1 MAIRHEAKFHTK
13 LMRWLKHNHD
23 KFPKSFL
30 IESKVI
36 RPGNKSFPFPE
47 LSEKEE
53 SLLLLAKHK
62 TILQT
67 HSDYSQLG
75 TNCDA
80 SCISGGGFI
89 FLQVVRRAN
98 REFFVIDIDDFI
110 KESETS
116 ERKSLTEERAR
127 QISILIGELK

>member
-1 MAIRHEAKFHTK
+1 MIKHESKFHSK
-13 LMRWLKHNHD
+13 VMRWLKYNLD

-30 IESKVI
+30 IESKVV
-36 RPGNKSFPFPE
+36 RPGSKSFPFAE

-53 SLLLLAKHK
+53 RLLFLAKHK

-89 FLQVVRRAN
+89 FLQWVERGN
-98 REFFVIDIDDFI
+98 KEFFVIDIGDFI
-110 KESETS
+110 DARETTT
-116 ERKSLTEERAR
+116 RKSLTEERAR
-127 QISILIGELK
+127 DISLLVGTLK

>member
-1 MAIRHEAKFHTK
+1 MIKHEAKFHTK

-36 RPGNKSFPFPE
+36 RPGNKSFPFAD
-47 LSEKEE
+47 LSYKEE
-53 SLLLLAKHK
+53 RLLLLAKHK

-89 FLQVVRRAN
+89 FLQWVERGN
-98 REFFVIDIDDFI
+98 KEFFVIDINDFI
-110 KESETS
+110 KERDIS

-127 QISILIGELK
+127 DISLLVGTLK